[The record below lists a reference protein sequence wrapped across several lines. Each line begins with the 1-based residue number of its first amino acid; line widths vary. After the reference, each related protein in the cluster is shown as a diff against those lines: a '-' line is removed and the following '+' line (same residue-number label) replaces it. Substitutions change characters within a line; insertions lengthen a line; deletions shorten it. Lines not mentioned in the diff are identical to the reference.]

1 MGDLDI
7 CDNTSCEH
15 YRKDHPGNG
24 KCCKTLSD
32 GRVCECQTFV
42 PQ

>member
-1 MGDLDI
+1 MGDYDI

-15 YRKDHPGNG
+15 YRKDHPADG
-24 KCCKTLSD
+24 KCSKILSD